1 MKISRHA
8 QELLENLWIY
18 WVYLD
23 GNDDEFIRRNMVEQN
38 IIGELEDLNLV
49 NFVDGN
55 LRLTPEG
62 FHESERIIKNSE
74 LSMISEKI
82 LMNMPFF
89 GGLSINMKKYY
100 YPYRYMGD
108 LY

>member
-1 MKISRHA
+1 
-8 QELLENLWIY
+8 
-18 WVYLD
+18 
-23 GNDDEFIRRNMVEQN
+23 MVEQN

-62 FHESERIIKNSE
+62 FQESRRIIKNSE

-89 GGLSINMKKYY
+89 GGIKIKYKY
-100 YPYRYMGD
+100 EKILLP
-108 LY
+108 L

>member
-38 IIGELEDLNLV
+38 AIVELEDLNLV

-62 FHESERIIKNSE
+62 FQESWRIIYLKIDDAIWYKSE
-74 LSMISEKI
+74 CL
-82 LMNMPFF
+82 LNDHHPW
-89 GGLSINMKKYY
+89 
-100 YPYRYMGD
+100 
-108 LY
+108 